1 MTKEE
6 IDKLYE
12 EGKISAEE
20 DFALQDK
27 LKTGGS
33 LPVNIKDFEIM
44 KLYKNGELSIS
55 DTLLYKNNLL
65 LERNRKNTS
74 TIVTVI
80 AVNIIIIVIGVIVV
94 AVSNS

>member
-20 DFALQDK
+20 DYALQDK
-27 LKTGGS
+27 LRTGGT

-65 LERNRKNTS
+65 LERNRSNTS
-74 TIVTVI
+74 SIVW
-80 AVNIIIIVIGVIVV
+80 IIVINIILVVVGSLVI
-94 AVSNS
+94 ASNF

>member
-12 EGKISAEE
+12 EGKISAKE

-27 LKTGGS
+27 LRTGGT

-65 LERNRKNTS
+65 LERNRSNTS
-74 TIVTVI
+74 SIVW
-80 AVNIIIIVIGVIVV
+80 IIVINIILVVVGSLVV
-94 AVSNS
+94 ASNF

>member
-20 DFALQDK
+20 DYALQDK
-27 LKTGGS
+27 LKTGGT

-65 LERNRKNTS
+65 LEKNRSNTS
-74 TIVTVI
+74 TIVW
-80 AVNIIIIVIGVIVV
+80 IIVINIILVVVGSLVI
-94 AVSNS
+94 ASNF

>member
-27 LKTGGS
+27 LKTGGT

-65 LERNRKNTS
+65 LERNRSNTS
-74 TIVTVI
+74 AIVW
-80 AVNIIIIVIGVIVV
+80 IIVINIILVVIGSLVV
-94 AVSNS
+94 ASIS

>member
-27 LKTGGS
+27 LKTGGT

-55 DTLLYKNNLL
+55 DTLAYEQIILLDKN
-65 LERNRKNTS
+65 RSNTS
-74 TIVTVI
+74 SIVW
-80 AVNIIIIVIGVIVV
+80 IIVINIILVVVGSLVV
-94 AVSNS
+94 ASNS

>member
-27 LKTGGS
+27 L
-33 LPVNIKDFEIM
+33 N
-44 KLYKNGELSIS
+44 
-55 DTLLYKNNLL
+55 
-65 LERNRKNTS
+65 
-74 TIVTVI
+74 
-80 AVNIIIIVIGVIVV
+80 
-94 AVSNS
+94 